1 MIAYGIL
8 RAYVNNIRLHIVES
22 RFQFVTFPFCRDLIG
37 VVSISSDS
45 LITEMQSSHIFSL

>member
-37 VVSISSDS
+37 VVSISCDS